1 MMLRGP
7 FRKSGGAVGRRGGV
21 SRRAFQAIASV
32 GLLAGVVSPLD
43 AGGGDDPDFCLLHV
57 EPFETFS
64 APGDVEDPRF
74 SIDWCESG
82 GAVVP
87 SGFCPTGGAYRLDP
101 ADRLAARLASAEACG
116 RIRITFLA
124 SSLFDTW
131 SRLEIGPATADCT
144 GPVVRTEFIEV
155 SKGACLAFEVD
166 YEIPEAHVGE
176 DLLVRWVHGGGAGVL
191 LVDQIAFE
199 AMSCCDPP
207 AHGCCEVGSG
217 GCDDAVIEACVCAID
232 PYCCETAWDAICIDA
247 IASGGCGACESDC
260 LMAFETD
267 FGEDYVPGGPCSA
280 FPELFE
286 TCTGT
291 GPFLTTSGGCA
302 SSGDAAI
309 RFGGG
314 FPWSAFETRCLDLTA
329 AGTAVLRFSCST
341 SLGVAGPVVEVV
353 DPDGTSVEILRV
365 PFASEPGCR
374 EFTVDL
380 TTHIATPGVRLR
392 FRSGSSVAEATRIDD
407 VRIELDPAHDAC
419 ESGSP
424 GCADPGIEACVCDF
438 DDYCCQ
444 TEWDSICV
452 TLATLACDADC
463 DSIPTCGSG
472 GPCEAGHDGPGCD
485 DEACCTTVCLEDP
498 FCCVSNWD
506 DFCVARATL
515 ACGNEVPGDLDGD
528 GMVGGADL
536 GLLLAAW
543 GSADTDADLDG
554 NGTVDGSDLGLMLA
568 SWG

>member
-1 MMLRGP
+1 M
-7 FRKSGGAVGRRGGV
+7 S
-21 SRRAFQAIASV
+21 
-32 GLLAGVVSPLD
+32 LLAGVVSPLD

-217 GCDDAVIEACVCAID
+217 GCDDADIEACVCAID

-247 IASGGCGACESDC
+247 IAAGGCGACESDC
-260 LMAFETD
+260 LTAFETD
-267 FGEDYVPGGPCSA
+267 FGDDYVPGGPCAA

-286 TCTGT
+286 TCTG
-291 GPFLTTSGGCA
+291 
-302 SSGDAAI
+302 
-309 RFGGG
+309 
-314 FPWSAFETRCLDLTA
+314 
-329 AGTAVLRFSCST
+329 
-341 SLGVAGPVVEVV
+341 
-353 DPDGTSVEILRV
+353 
-365 PFASEPGCR
+365 
-374 EFTVDL
+374 
-380 TTHIATPGVRLR
+380 
-392 FRSGSSVAEATRIDD
+392 
-407 VRIELDPAHDAC
+407 
-419 ESGSP
+419 
-424 GCADPGIEACVCDF
+424 
-438 DDYCCQ
+438 
-444 TEWDSICV
+444 
-452 TLATLACDADC
+452 
-463 DSIPTCGSG
+463 
-472 GPCEAGHDGPGCD
+472 
-485 DEACCTTVCLEDP
+485 
-498 FCCVSNWD
+498 
-506 DFCVARATL
+506 
-515 ACGNEVPGDLDGD
+515 
-528 GMVGGADL
+528 
-536 GLLLAAW
+536 
-543 GSADTDADLDG
+543 
-554 NGTVDGSDLGLMLA
+554 
-568 SWG
+568 